1 MADEP
6 ENLTLALLRE
16 MRAEM
21 REGFEKAF
29 GDIAAVRTE
38 MRDGFAELQIAVA
51 ALSVDLKQTKKTVE
65 QIHETQQNHGYRLNA
80 VDGRLALIEKH
91 TGMVQA

>member
-1 MADEP
+1 MSDKP
-6 ENLTLALLRE
+6 ENLTLKLLRE
-16 MRAEM
+16 MREEM

-38 MRDGFAELQIAVA
+38 MREGFAELQVAVA
-51 ALSVDLKQTKKTVE
+51 ALSVDLKDTKKTVE
-65 QIHETQQNHGYRLNA
+65 QIHETQKNQGARINA
-80 VDGRLALIEKH
+80 IDGRLALIEKH